1 MNNIDYETIIE
12 LVKKNKGINF
22 HFIGPNTLS
31 NKNNNLGVQK
41 DNKKNIRILKE
52 QKNTIFHGIL
62 YKEKLVQLLAKLDAM
77 FLCYFEFGSNPN
89 APVNSH
95 KILEFLALGK
105 VVISNYFED
114 YKTYNDELIFMKKI
128 THLINI

>member
-1 MNNIDYETIIE
+1 MDNIDYETIIE

-22 HFIGPNTLS
+22 HFIGPNSSS

-62 YKEKLVQLLAKLDAM
+62 
-77 FLCYFEFGSNPN
+77 
-89 APVNSH
+89 
-95 KILEFLALGK
+95 
-105 VVISNYFED
+105 
-114 YKTYNDELIFMKKI
+114 
-128 THLINI
+128 